1 MCNMVQNL
9 EVLRQVYIDIAHYV
23 CESKHSYHSRNVQQP
38 EQCNELSFGLDDGY
52 QQFT

>member
-9 EVLRQVYIDIAHYV
+9 EVLRHVHIDTAHYI
-23 CESKHSYHSRNVQQP
+23 CKSKHSYHSRTVQQP
-38 EQCNELSFGLDDGY
+38 EQCTELWFSLDDLY